1 MTMRAT
7 VPILLAALAVWPIGV
22 GALAQDL
29 GGNPPAATPIPRDA
43 PDQSTPQSMSCIANG
58 QAYSPGE
65 IACVPACH
73 GRQRLARCDAIAQSA
88 DWTTISDACPSARLT
103 PLPPGNPAYP
113 TVLAC
118 TLMTDAPFA
127 QVQ

>member
-1 MTMRAT
+1 MRAT
-7 VPILLAALAVWPIGV
+7 VLILSAALAVAPL
-22 GALAQDL
+22 GAGASAQESDD
-29 GGNPPAATPIPRDA
+29 PAATPIPREA
-43 PDQSTPQSMSCIANG
+43 PNQSTPQLLSCIANG

-73 GRQRLARCDAIAQSA
+73 GRQRLARCDAVAQSA